1 MCACVCKKSM
11 IETTVSE
18 VWYVKSSKE
27 NDARPPVPLSGSV
40 GRASIRGTW
49 RTRLE
54 DKATQV
60 RNKFNLGMNEVLN

>member
-1 MCACVCKKSM
+1 MCVCVHERKRK
-11 IETTVSE
+11 TTVSE
-18 VWYVKSSKE
+18 AWYVEPSKD
-27 NDARPPVPLSGSV
+27 NDARPPVPLSRSL

-49 RTRLE
+49 RTRLK